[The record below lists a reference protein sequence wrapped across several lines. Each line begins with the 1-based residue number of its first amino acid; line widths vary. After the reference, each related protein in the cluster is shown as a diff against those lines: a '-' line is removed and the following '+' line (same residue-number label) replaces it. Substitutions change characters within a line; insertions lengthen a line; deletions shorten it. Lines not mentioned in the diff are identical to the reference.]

1 MFAMRRW
8 LRSNA
13 AKAFVIAV
21 LGAQLIPVVQACPMP
36 MMDIS
41 MAYATADMPEACPGL
56 AKQACL
62 LAYIQ
67 ADRAFG
73 SDSATISAHPAAVLR
88 LAPPNHVALAA
99 RGGVSNGPRVH
110 SGAPPPR
117 LLFCRML
124 T

>member
-21 LGAQLIPVVQACPMP
+21 LGAQVIPAVHACPMP

-67 ADRAFG
+67 ADRAPG
-73 SDSATISAHPAAVLR
+73 GDGATIADHPAAVLR
-88 LAPPNHVALAA
+88 VARPIPVALAA
-99 RGGVSNGPRVH
+99 RDAAPRGSSAH
-110 SGAPPPR
+110 SGAPSSR
-117 LLFCRML
+117 LRFCRML
-124 T
+124 E